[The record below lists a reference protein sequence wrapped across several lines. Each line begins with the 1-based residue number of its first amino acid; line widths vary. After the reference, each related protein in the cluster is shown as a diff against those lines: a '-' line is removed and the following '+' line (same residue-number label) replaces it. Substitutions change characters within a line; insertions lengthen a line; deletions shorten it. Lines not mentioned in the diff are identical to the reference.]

1 MVTPRAPLTDSEV
14 EELLGAYALDACDP
28 DETAL
33 IETVLARRPDLALEA
48 ERLARAATWI
58 GATEAL
64 EPPHDLGDHVLT
76 AARSRRVGRTDPA
89 VDLYLAAA
97 ERFEHAVDVVPD
109 DLRDAITTNGLSA
122 HDLVVHMASQESL
135 LAQSLGVPTLADT
148 DATDI
153 VERTHELLP
162 RYAGDGLEDALTL
175 LRDSVEANRAWAVE
189 HAGET
194 AWWRGL
200 GLTRDDALVVRAFEM
215 WIHTDDLRRLGGL
228 DSAPPPPAELASMAE
243 FSSRIL
249 PLALDLAGRA
259 RDGKTARLVLTG
271 AGGGDWI
278 VPMGKG
284 TDAADREPDVTLTA
298 DVVDWCL
305 LVGDRL
311 AASEIRCTIVGDPGL
326 GEDLVASASVLA
338 TL

>member
-1 MVTPRAPLTDSEV
+1 MVTPRAPLTDAEV

-33 IETVLARRPDLALEA
+33 IEVVLARRPDLAREA
-48 ERLARAATWI
+48 ERLAGAATWI

-64 EPPHDLGDHVLT
+64 EPPHDLGEHVLV
-76 AARSRRVGRTDPA
+76 AARSRRTRRPDPA

-97 ERFEHAVDVVPD
+97 ERFEDAVEAMPD
-109 DLRDAITTNGLSA
+109 GLRDAITTNGLSA
-122 HDLVVHMASQESL
+122 HDLVVHMAAQESL
-135 LAQSLGVPTLADT
+135 LAQNLGVTTLPDT

-175 LRDSVEANRAWAVE
+175 LRDSVDANRAWAIE
-189 HAGET
+189 HATET
-194 AWWRGL
+194 AQWRGL

-215 WIHTDDLRRLGGL
+215 WIHTDDLRRLVGL
-228 DSAPPPPAELASMAE
+228 DSVLPPPAELAIMSE
-243 FSSRIL
+243 FASRAL
-249 PLALDLAGRA
+249 PLALGLAGRA

-271 AGGGDWI
+271 PGGGEWM
-278 VPMGKG
+278 VPMGNG
-284 TDAADREPDVTLTA
+284 EAAAEPDVTLTA
-298 DVVDWCL
+298 DVHDWCL

-311 AASEIRCTIVGDPGL
+311 AASEIRCTIVGDAGL
-326 GEDLVASASVLA
+326 GEDLVAAASALA